1 MEYADF
7 VLKYWYLFAAL
18 VVVLALLVFGPLY
31 ETLHGITRVDVWK
44 AVQLMNHESAV
55 VIDVGDPQEF
65 KAGHIP
71 NALNIPL
78 AVLGDRAKELEKHK
92 SKPILLSCRT
102 GNRSGRGA
110 AILRKR
116 GFQKIYTLAGG
127 LASWERDNLPVQR

>member
-18 VVVLALLVFGPLY
+18 VVVVALLVFGPVY

-55 VIDVGDPQEF
+55 VIDVGEPQEF
-65 KAGHIP
+65 KTGHIP
-71 NALNIPL
+71 NAINIPL
-78 AVLGDRAKELEKHK
+78 GALPERAKELEKHK

-116 GFQKIYTLAGG
+116 GFEKIFTLSGG
-127 LASWERDNLPVQR
+127 LASWERDNLPVEK